1 MRRQGN
7 MQPNRQR
14 KIIEVD
20 QLTPVEAK
28 IWSMLQEGKSYQE
41 IAEALGSQAVSVRRR
56 MPVIKEKLALKGA
69 S

>member
-1 MRRQGN
+1 

-14 KIIEVD
+14 RILEID

-41 IAEALGSQAVSVRRR
+41 IAETLGSQIVSVKRR
-56 MPVIKEKLALKGA
+56 MPVIREKLAIQ
-69 S
+69 SS

>member
-1 MRRQGN
+1 

-14 KIIEVD
+14 KIFEID

-41 IAEALGSQAVSVRRR
+41 IAETLGSQIASVKRR
-56 MPVIKEKLALKGA
+56 MPVIREKLAIQ
-69 S
+69 SS